1 MKGSTKAMPP
11 DNSGDKRLPI
21 RSGLSFRTKGLLF
34 VALINI
40 VSTLIFSVYS
50 YQALKSS
57 IMRDVDS
64 RLLTC
69 AHAIRYILPEGYH
82 GRIISKDSIASQEYV
97 SNINKLSQFSK
108 YAGVTYLYTLME
120 SGDKIVFTSTSAT
133 AQELKKG
140 TFDHFFS
147 VYEDA
152 TPKLKQ
158 ALRDHKVFFEESHDK
173 YGDFRSVIVPVI
185 MSSEKVYVMGAD
197 LDIRSIKA
205 LLNQG
210 LHRSLMIGGLLFIL
224 SMTVSVVFLRRFTG
238 SIITR
243 DIIAGVMALS
253 GKIIKTSQDLVN
265 NSAEL
270 ASYTQDQN
278 EVVSETSKTLEEL
291 ALVVGRNTEGSASV
305 EAELKS
311 FNDTVCG
318 RMSLINDMNDSMRE
332 IDVSSVG
339 IEKIM
344 GVMNEIAFQTNLLAL
359 NASVEVDRAGDAG
372 KGFSVVA
379 EEVRNLARKT
389 AESSR
394 DIEQI
399 VHKNI
404 DVTRKGL
411 ELVTEISDFFQ
422 VITEQITEIVAK
434 ISDITEVS
442 REQSADI
449 EYISGAISRTR
460 DILERNTD
468 LAGMLAESSRDLQ
481 ASVFSLEEIIEPFKD
496 K

>member
-1 MKGSTKAMPP
+1 MPP
-11 DNSGDKRLPI
+11 ENSSDKRLPV

-40 VSTLIFSVYS
+40 VSTIIFSVYS

-64 RLLTC
+64 RLLTSV
-69 AHAIRYILPEGYH
+69 HAIRYILPEGYH
-82 GRIISKDSIASQEYV
+82 GRIISKASISPQEYV
-97 SNINKLSQFSK
+97 SNMSKLSQFSK
-108 YAGVTYLYTLME
+108 YAGVTNLYTLME

-140 TFDHFFS
+140 TLDQFFS

-158 ALRDHKVFFEESHDK
+158 ALRDHKGFFEESHDK

-185 MSSEKVYVMGAD
+185 MASEKVYVMGAD
-197 LDIRSIKA
+197 LNLRSIKA
-205 LLNQG
+205 LLNKS
-210 LHRSLMIGGLLFIL
+210 LNRSLMIGGLLFIL

-238 SIITR
+238 FFITR

-253 GKIIKTSQDLVN
+253 GKIIKTSQDLVGS
-265 NSAEL
+265 SAEL
-270 ASYTQDQN
+270 ASYAQDQD
-278 EVVSETSKTLEEL
+278 EVVSETSKTLEDL
-291 ALVVGRNTEGSASV
+291 ALVIKRSTEGSASV
-305 EAELKS
+305 ETELRS
-311 FNDTVCG
+311 FNDTVCS
-318 RMSLINDMNDSMRE
+318 RMSLINGMNDSMSE
-332 IDVSSVG
+332 IDVSSVQ
-339 IEKIM
+339 IEKII

-359 NASVEVDRAGDAG
+359 NASVEADRAGDAG

-379 EEVRNLARKT
+379 EEVLNLARKT

-404 DVTRKGL
+404 NATRKGL
-411 ELVTEISDFFQ
+411 EIVIDTSDFFR
-422 VITEQITEIVAK
+422 VLIAQINEIVAR
-434 ISDITEVS
+434 ISEITEVS
-442 REQSADI
+442 QEQSAGI
-449 EYISGAISRTR
+449 EYINGAIGRTM
-460 DILERNTD
+460 DILEHNTD
-468 LAGMLAESSRDLQ
+468 LAGMLSESSRELQ
-481 ASVFSLEEIIEPFKD
+481 ASVFSLEKIIEPFKG

>member
-1 MKGSTKAMPP
+1 MPP
-11 DNSGDKRLPI
+11 ENSGDKRLPV

-40 VSTLIFSVYS
+40 VSTIIFSVYS

-64 RLLTC
+64 RLLTSV
-69 AHAIRYILPEGYH
+69 HAIRYILPEGYH
-82 GRIISKDSIASQEYV
+82 GRIISKASISPLEYI
-97 SNINKLSQFSK
+97 SNMSKLSQFSK

-120 SGDKIVFTSTSAT
+120 SGDKIVFTSTSTT

-140 TFDHFFS
+140 TLDQFFS

-158 ALRDHKVFFEESHDK
+158 ALRDHKGFFEESHDK

-185 MSSEKVYVMGAD
+185 IASEKVYVMGAD
-197 LDIRSIKA
+197 LNLRSIKA
-205 LLNQG
+205 LLNKS
-210 LHRSLMIGGLLFIL
+210 LNRSLMIGGLLFIL

-238 SIITR
+238 FFITR

-253 GKIIKTSQDLVN
+253 GKIIKTSQDLVGS
-265 NSAEL
+265 SAEL
-270 ASYTQDQN
+270 ASYAQDQD
-278 EVVSETSKTLEEL
+278 EVVNETSKTLED
-291 ALVVGRNTEGSASV
+291 LVLVIKRSTEGSASV
-305 EAELKS
+305 ETELKS
-311 FNDTVCG
+311 FNDTVCS
-318 RMSLINDMNDSMRE
+318 RMSLINEMNDSMSE
-332 IDVSSVG
+332 IDVSSVQ
-339 IEKIM
+339 IEKII

-359 NASVEVDRAGDAG
+359 NASVEANRAGDAG

-379 EEVRNLARKT
+379 EEVLNLARKT

-404 DVTRKGL
+404 NATRKGL
-411 ELVTEISDFFQ
+411 EIVIDTSDFFR
-422 VITEQITEIVAK
+422 VLIEQINEIVAR
-434 ISDITEVS
+434 ISEITEVS
-442 REQSADI
+442 QEQSAGI
-449 EYISGAISRTR
+449 EYINGAIGRTM
-460 DILERNTD
+460 DILEHNTD
-468 LAGMLAESSRDLQ
+468 LAGMLSESSRELQ
-481 ASVFSLEEIIEPFKD
+481 ASVFSLEKIIEPFKG

>member
-1 MKGSTKAMPP
+1 MPP
-11 DNSGDKRLPI
+11 ENSSDKRLPV

-64 RLLTC
+64 RLLTSV
-69 AHAIRYILPEGYH
+69 HAIRYILPEGYH
-82 GRIISKDSIASQEYV
+82 GRIISKASISPLEYV
-97 SNINKLSQFSK
+97 SNMSKLSQFSK
-108 YAGVTYLYTLME
+108 YAGVTNLYTLME

-140 TFDHFFS
+140 TLDQFFS

-158 ALRDHKVFFEESHDK
+158 ALRDHKGFFEESHDK
-173 YGDFRSVIVPVI
+173 YGDVRSVIVPVI
-185 MSSEKVYVMGAD
+185 MASEKVYVMGAD
-197 LDIRSIKA
+197 LNLRSIKA
-205 LLNQG
+205 LLNKSLQ
-210 LHRSLMIGGLLFIL
+210 RSLMIGGLLFIL
-224 SMTVSVVFLRRFTG
+224 SMTVSMVFLRRFKG
-238 SIITR
+238 FFITR

-253 GKIIKTSQDLVN
+253 RKIIKTSQDLVGS
-265 NSAEL
+265 SAEL
-270 ASYTQDQN
+270 ASYAQDQD
-278 EVVSETSKTLEEL
+278 EVVNETSKTLEDL
-291 ALVVGRNTEGSASV
+291 ALVIKRSTEGSASV
-305 EAELKS
+305 ETELRS
-311 FNDTVCG
+311 FNDTVCA
-318 RMSLINDMNDSMRE
+318 RMSLINGMNDSMSE

-339 IEKIM
+339 IEKII

-359 NASVEVDRAGDAG
+359 NASVEADRAGDAG

-379 EEVRNLARKT
+379 EEVRNLALKT

-404 DVTRKGL
+404 NATRKGL
-411 ELVTEISDFFQ
+411 EIVIDTSDFFR
-422 VITEQITEIVAK
+422 VLIEQINEIVAR
-434 ISDITEVS
+434 ISEITEVS
-442 REQSADI
+442 QEQSAGI
-449 EYISGAISRTR
+449 EYINGAIGRTM
-460 DILERNTD
+460 DILEHNTD
-468 LAGMLAESSRDLQ
+468 LAGMLSESSRELQ
-481 ASVFSLEEIIEPFKD
+481 ASVFSLEKIIEPFKGR
-496 K
+496 

>member
-1 MKGSTKAMPP
+1 MPP
-11 DNSGDKRLPI
+11 ENSSDKRLPV

-64 RLLTC
+64 RLLTSV
-69 AHAIRYILPEGYH
+69 HAIRYILPEGYH
-82 GRIISKDSIASQEYV
+82 GRIISKASISPLEYV
-97 SNINKLSQFSK
+97 SNMSKLSQFSK
-108 YAGVTYLYTLME
+108 YAGVTNLYTLME

-140 TFDHFFS
+140 TLDQFFS

-158 ALRDHKVFFEESHDK
+158 ALRDHKGFFEESHDK

-185 MSSEKVYVMGAD
+185 MASEKVYVMGAD
-197 LDIRSIKA
+197 LNLRSIKA
-205 LLNQG
+205 LLNKS
-210 LHRSLMIGGLLFIL
+210 LNRSLMIGGLLFIL
-224 SMTVSVVFLRRFTG
+224 SMTVSMVFLRRFKG
-238 SIITR
+238 FFITR

-253 GKIIKTSQDLVN
+253 RKIIKTSQDLVGS
-265 NSAEL
+265 SAEL
-270 ASYTQDQN
+270 ASYAQDQD
-278 EVVSETSKTLEEL
+278 EVVSETSKTLEDL
-291 ALVVGRNTEGSASV
+291 ALVIKRSTEGSASV
-305 EAELKS
+305 ETELRS
-311 FNDTVCG
+311 FNDTVCA
-318 RMSLINDMNDSMRE
+318 RMSLINGMNDSMSE

-339 IEKIM
+339 IEKII

-359 NASVEVDRAGDAG
+359 NASVEADRAGDAG

-379 EEVRNLARKT
+379 EEVRNLALKT

-404 DVTRKGL
+404 NATRKGL
-411 ELVTEISDFFQ
+411 EIVIDTSDFFR
-422 VITEQITEIVAK
+422 VLIEQINEIVAR
-434 ISDITEVS
+434 ISEITVVS
-442 REQSADI
+442 QEQSAGI
-449 EYISGAISRTR
+449 EYINGAIGRTM
-460 DILERNTD
+460 DILEHNTD
-468 LAGMLAESSRDLQ
+468 LAGMLSESSRELQ
-481 ASVFSLEEIIEPFKD
+481 ASVFYLEKIIEPFKG